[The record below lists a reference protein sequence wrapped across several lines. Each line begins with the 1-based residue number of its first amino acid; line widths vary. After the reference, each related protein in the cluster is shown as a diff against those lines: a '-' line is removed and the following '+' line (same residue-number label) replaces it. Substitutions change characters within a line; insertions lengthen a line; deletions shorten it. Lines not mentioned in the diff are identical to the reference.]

1 MYTVNF
7 TLNGR
12 KVSAEVSPEETLLN
26 VVRDKF
32 YLTGAKEGCGQGE
45 CGACTMIVN
54 GRPMTT
60 CLILAIEAEG
70 YEITSIEGLSKEDE
84 LDVIQEEFI
93 THGALQCGYCT
104 PGMIMSAKGLLM
116 ENTDPT
122 EEDVVKALS
131 GNLCRCTGYKKIVEA
146 TLAAAKR
153 YQEKED

>member
-7 TLNGR
+7 ILNGR
-12 KVSAEVSPEETLLN
+12 KVSVDVSPEETLLS
-26 VVRDKF
+26 VVRNKF
-32 YLTGAKEGCGQGE
+32 NFTGAKEGCGQGE

-70 YEITSIEGLSKEDE
+70 YEITTVEGLSTEDE

-122 EEDVVKALS
+122 EEEVVKALS

>member
-12 KVSAEVSPEETLLN
+12 KVNVDVSPEETLLS
-26 VVRDKF
+26 VVRNKF
-32 YLTGAKEGCGQGE
+32 NFTGAKEGCGQGE

-70 YEITSIEGLSKEDE
+70 YEITTVEGLSTEDE

-116 ENTDPT
+116 ENTSPT
-122 EEDVVKALS
+122 EADVVKALS

>member
-12 KVSAEVSPEETLLN
+12 KVSVDVSPEETLLS
-26 VVRDKF
+26 VVRNKF
-32 YLTGAKEGCGQGE
+32 NFTGAKEGCGQGE

-70 YEITSIEGLSKEDE
+70 YEITTVEGLSSEDE

-116 ENTDPT
+116 ENSDPT
-122 EEDVVKALS
+122 EADVVKALS

>member
-12 KVSAEVSPEETLLN
+12 KVSLEVSPEETLLS
-26 VVRDKF
+26 VVRNKF
-32 YLTGAKEGCGQGE
+32 NLTGAKEGCGQGE

-54 GRPMTT
+54 GKPMTT

-70 YEITSIEGLSKEDE
+70 YEITTVEGLSTEDE

-122 EEDVVKALS
+122 EEDVIKALS

>member
-12 KVSAEVSPEETLLN
+12 KVSVEVSPVETLLS
-26 VVRDKF
+26 VVREKF
-32 YLTGAKEGCGQGE
+32 NLTGAKEGCGQGE

-70 YEITSIEGLSKEDE
+70 YEITTVEGLSTEDE

-116 ENTDPT
+116 ENTAPT
-122 EEDVVKALS
+122 EEEVVKALS

>member
-1 MYTVNF
+1 MYNVNF

-12 KVSAEVSPEETLLN
+12 KVSVDVSPEETLLS
-26 VVRDKF
+26 VVRNKF
-32 YLTGAKEGCGQGE
+32 NFTGAKEGCGQGE

-70 YEITSIEGLSKEDE
+70 YEITTVEGLSSEDE

-116 ENTDPT
+116 ENSDPT
-122 EEDVVKALS
+122 EADVVKALS

>member
-12 KVSAEVSPEETLLN
+12 KVSLEVSPEETLLS
-26 VVRDKF
+26 VVRNKF
-32 YLTGAKEGCGQGE
+32 NLTGAKEGCGQGE

-70 YEITSIEGLSKEDE
+70 YEITTVEGLSTEDE

-122 EEDVVKALS
+122 EEDVIKALS